1 MKKLIILLISVIAV
15 GAVSIFMLQNHA
27 DMQKTLPT
35 TFETSPEEILPVDEP
50 DDAPADTQESAET
63 PDTDGAS
70 EIVFSHGRT
79 FYDEDIE
86 VELICSDESAVIYY
100 TTNGNDPDESSGKY
114 TAPITLNAKNR
125 ASATTIK
132 AVAVGDAGR
141 SKPALKTYIVGKNI
155 SERFSEDTLIFVL
168 STDEYNLYD
177 YYNGIAVEG
186 YLRDEWLKN
195 EYKGGGIN
203 PTDPAN
209 YNIGGRESERDMYVE
224 VYNSKGEQLVS
235 QAAGARVVGGYSRAN
250 DQKSFRL
257 FARSEYGKGKFKY
270 PFFGVDRDAYGNI
283 LTYYDRI
290 TLRDGA
296 NDREFAGVRDELSA
310 VLASDAGFTDVQ
322 SVRPAAVFLNSEY
335 YGYAWLHE
343 AFSDSYLEMMYGG
356 NKENFRIVG
365 AKELEVESDD
375 PEDEQAVAEWQ
386 HVVEL
391 AESGLVNNFNF
402 AEFCSLVDIDD
413 LMLYYAMQIYIDNKD
428 WPGNNFKVWRYYPG
442 EGETVTSPYLDG
454 KWRFL
459 LFDAEFAW
467 GLYGAGYRDDTLR
480 ALLTGKH
487 MQGASHILIGLLERA
502 DMREK
507 FANTLCELM
516 DGAFS
521 PDNVKA
527 RLDELIAESD
537 PEQMYAL
544 YNGYTSEWANE
555 WTFTDSRQQIRDF
568 ADYRSVIIYRSL
580 KKEFELGDEMYK
592 VSVRCPTGGDIKLGS
607 QTITSGGTLEV
618 SYFAEYG
625 VDMTAKPYD
634 GRKFVRWTVNGV
646 DYDTPT
652 LHIDASMARDGV
664 VSPVLYL
671 EAAES
676 MRGVVVSEL
685 YTSGAGDW
693 VEIYNPGSEPVKLK
707 GWRLSDKEDDPDK
720 YVIPDV
726 EVPAGGTVTFVCKDN
741 NEESALMRHQLDF
754 SLKTGEKL
762 YFSDPEGNIVSAVP
776 VTELPEGQSLV
787 LGVDGLYRIDIV
799 SDGVHSVQ

>member
-15 GAVSIFMLQNHA
+15 GAVSVFMLQNHA
-27 DMQKTLPT
+27 DMQKSLPT
-35 TFETSPEEILPVDEP
+35 TFETAEEEMLPEDEP
-50 DDAPADTQESAET
+50 DDAGGD
-63 PDTDGAS
+63 PDAAGLP
-70 EIVFSHGRT
+70 EITFSPSNT
-79 FYDEDIE
+79 FYGGNIG
-86 VELICSDESAVIYY
+86 VELTCSDENAVIYY
-100 TTNGNDPDESSGKY
+100 TTNGNDPDSSSKKY
-114 TAPITLNAKNR
+114 TEPITLSAKSS
-125 ASATTIK
+125 AAATTIK
-132 AVAVGDAGR
+132 AMAVTEDGR
-141 SKPALKTYIVGKNI
+141 SATALKSYIVGKNI
-155 SERFSEDTLIFVL
+155 SERFTEDTLVFVL

-177 YYNGIAVEG
+177 YYNGIATEG

-195 EYKGGGIN
+195 EYTGGEIN

-209 YNIGGRESERDMYVE
+209 YNVGGRESERDMYVE
-224 VYNSKGEQLVS
+224 VYDSSGAQLIS

-310 VLASDAGFTDVQ
+310 VLASDAGFIDVQ

-335 YGYAWLHE
+335 YGFAWLHE
-343 AFSDSYLEMMYGG
+343 AYSGDYLEMMYGG
-356 NKENFRIVG
+356 SKENFRIVG
-365 AKELEVESDD
+365 DKELEVESDD
-375 PEDEQAVAEWQ
+375 PGDEQAVADWK

-391 AESGLVNNFNF
+391 AEQGLVNNFNF
-402 AEFCSLVDIDD
+402 AEFRSLVDIDD

-428 WPGNNFKVWRYYPG
+428 WPGNNFKVWRYYPA
-442 EGETVTSPYLDG
+442 EGETVTSGYLDG

-467 GLYGAGYRDDTLR
+467 SLYGAGYRDDTLK
-480 ALLTGKH
+480 AVLTGRH
-487 MQGASHILIGLLERA
+487 MQGASHILGALLERA

-516 DGAFS
+516 GGAFS

-527 RLDELIAESD
+527 RLDELLEESD

-544 YNGYTSEWANE
+544 ENGYISQWANE
-555 WTFTDSRQQIRDF
+555 WSFADSRQQIRDF
-568 ADYRSVIIYRSL
+568 AEYRPVIVTRSL
-580 KKEFELGDEMYK
+580 KTQFKLGDEMYK
-592 VSVRCPTGGDIKLGS
+592 VSVRCPAGGDIKLGS
-607 QTITSGGTLEV
+607 QTIKSGGTLEV
-618 SYFAEYG
+618 SYFGEYG
-625 VDMTAKPYD
+625 TDITALPYN
-634 GRKFVRWTVNGV
+634 GRRFVRWTVNGV

-664 VSPVLYL
+664 VNPVAYF
-671 EAAES
+671 ETTENGG
-676 MRGVVVSEL
+676 GVVVSEL
-685 YTSGAGDW
+685 YTSGSDDW
-693 VEIYNPGSEPVKLK
+693 AEIYNPCSEPVKLK
-707 GWRLSDKEDDPDK
+707 GWRLSDKPDEPDK

-726 EVPAGGTVTFVCKDN
+726 DIPAGGTVTFVCKDN
-741 NEESALMRHQLDF
+741 NEESALMRHQLNF
-754 SLKTGEKL
+754 SLKTGETL

-776 VTELPEGQSLV
+776 VTELAEGESLV
-787 LGVDGLYRIDIV
+787 LGEDGLYRIDIV